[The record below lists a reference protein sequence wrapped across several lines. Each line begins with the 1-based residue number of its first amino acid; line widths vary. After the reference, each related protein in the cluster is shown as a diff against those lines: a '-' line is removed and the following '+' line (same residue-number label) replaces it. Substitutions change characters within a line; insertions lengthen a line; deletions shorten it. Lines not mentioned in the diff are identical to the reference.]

1 MSGDAPGD
9 GDNQVY
15 AEIRDQDTTAPSTTQ
30 PQDMAAPSLTGSG
43 VTVYTSHQ
51 YEDVSDVAAATARA
65 GGGDY
70 QITLCAAYGVGVGH

>member
-1 MSGDAPGD
+1 MHLVM
-9 GDNQVY
+9 VY

-30 PQDMAAPSLTGSG
+30 PQDTAAPSTAATITHS
-43 VTVYTSHQ
+43 SHQ
-51 YEDVSDVAAATARA
+51 YEDVSGAARA